1 MKKIT
6 LGLLIALSV
15 LFGES
20 LEKDVELHL
29 KDDHN
34 SSQKTLKSFDENAN
48 AKTKNILQ
56 NPHKEAIE
64 VQGNIIFEI
73 RKGK

>member
-1 MKKIT
+1 MKKVT
-6 LGLLIALSV
+6 LVLIVALSV

-34 SSQKTLKSFDENAN
+34 SSQKILKNFDENE
-48 AKTKNILQ
+48 KTKNTLQ
-56 NPHKEAIE
+56 SPHTKPIE